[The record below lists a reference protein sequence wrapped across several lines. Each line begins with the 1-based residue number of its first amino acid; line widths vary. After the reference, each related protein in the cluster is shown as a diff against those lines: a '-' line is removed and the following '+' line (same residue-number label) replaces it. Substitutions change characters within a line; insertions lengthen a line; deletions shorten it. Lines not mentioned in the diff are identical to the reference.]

1 MRRAKLIIGSVTLA
15 LVAMS
20 LHAQTDLLPLNE
32 RNRAMTMAGEF
43 TFASVGDLMI
53 RRPASQLADP
63 EVQAVF
69 DLLRNADLAMGNMEG

>member
-1 MRRAKLIIGSVTLA
+1 MRIAKLIIGSVTLA